1 MNTSPTMQD
10 DQKYLSDLTA
20 ICEQKVLASADRQ
33 KLWKGEIEAVM
44 KAIEIIPNPGGEGE
58 Q

>member
-1 MNTSPTMQD
+1 MQD

-44 KAIEIIPNPGGEGE
+44 KAIEIIPNPAGEGE